1 VTASEGQ
8 PGSATRARSSE
19 PSKLANLEIRLEE
32 HEILVDGRRVGL
44 TQREFQMTQ
53 VLIERLDRVVTRP
66 EIYSRV
72 WGGQMAYRDRSVDVL
87 VRKTRRKFAGAA
99 PNWIYIH
106 THFGVGY
113 RFSPERVAR

>member
-8 PGSATRARSSE
+8 PGSATGARDGE
-19 PSKLANLEIRLEE
+19 PPRVANLEIRPEE
-32 HEILVDGRRVGL
+32 HEILVDGKRVGL
-44 TQREFQMTQ
+44 TVREFEITQ

-66 EIYSRV
+66 EIYSSV

-87 VRKTRRKFAGAA
+87 VRKTRRKFAHAA